1 MAAPPEGNR
10 SVRNV
15 RIDASLISRFSQAG
29 AHHVPVLASLAHDN
43 RRRDAFG
50 SMPEKA
56 QKAENAMGTTT
67 VGQPEIE
74 ISAAPLRES
83 VRGRVLTA
91 DDEGY
96 DQARAVH
103 NGLFNKRP
111 LAVLRAEQVAD
122 VIAGVNFARDNGL
135 GLSIRDG
142 GHSAPGFGTNDGGLV
157 IDMSPMH
164 TVRVDPQNKVA
175 RADAGATWGDFNHA
189 THAFGLATTGGIIST
204 TGITGLTLGGGIGY
218 LARGYGL
225 SADNLISADV
235 VTAEGKFV
243 TASMQQNEDLFWGL
257 RGGGGNFGV
266 VTGLEYRLHK
276 VDQVFAGPIFYNL
289 EDADSLLRMFDEF
302 IQDAPEQ
309 FGGFPAFQIA
319 PPLPFIPENRH
330 GDTLALAV
338 VHWAGPP
345 EQAEKVLKPFRDVAP
360 IVANGTGPL
369 PYPALNAAFDGLYP
383 KGIRAYW
390 KGAFVKELPQEA
402 IAAHVEHGS
411 RVPEVSA
418 TMHLYPINGACHR
431 VGPTDTAF
439 AYRDAKYGM
448 VFLAAWTDPAKDA
461 ERIQWVRDYYQALA
475 PYSEP
480 GGYINFMQD
489 DDYHKIRDNY
499 RENYERLVQ
508 VKRAYDPGNLF
519 HINQNIAP

>member
-1 MAAPPEGNR
+1 MADTKVERPMTG
-10 SVRNV
+10 VNV
-15 RIDASLISRFSQAG
+15 E
-29 AHHVPVLASLAHDN
+29 H
-43 RRRDAFG
+43 
-50 SMPEKA
+50 
-56 QKAENAMGTTT
+56 
-67 VGQPEIE
+67 
-74 ISAAPLRES
+74 LREQ
-83 VRGRVLTA
+83 VRGRVITA

-96 DQARAVH
+96 NEARAVH
-103 NGLFNKRP
+103 NGMFDKRP

-122 VIAGVNFARDNGL
+122 VIAGVNFAQDNGL
-135 GLSIRDG
+135 DLSIRDG
-142 GHSAPGFGTNDGGLV
+142 AHSAPGFGTNDDGLV
-157 IDMSPMH
+157 IDMTPMR
-164 TVRVDPQNKVA
+164 TVRVDPRSKTA

-204 TGITGLTLGGGIGY
+204 TGITGGF
-218 LARGYGL
+218 GL
-225 SADNLISADV
+225 SIDNLISADV
-235 VTAEGKFV
+235 VTADGKFV
-243 TASMQQNEDLFWGL
+243 TASERENEDLFWGL

-266 VTGLEYRLHK
+266 VTSLEYRLHE

-289 EDADSLLRMFDEF
+289 EDAESLLRMFDEF
-302 IQDAPEQ
+302 IRDAPEQ

-338 VHWAGPP
+338 VHWAGPLDK
-345 EQAEKVLKPFRDVAP
+345 AEKVLKPFMDVAP

-369 PYPALNAAFDGLYP
+369 PYPALNGAFDGLYP

-390 KGAFVKELPQEA
+390 KGAFVKELPKAA

-431 VGPTDTAF
+431 VGASDTAF
-439 AYRDAKYGM
+439 AYREATYGM
-448 VFLAAWTDPAKDA
+448 VFLAAWNDPAKDA
-461 ERIQWVRDYYQALA
+461 ERIQWVRDYYQAMA

-489 DDYHKIRDNY
+489 DDYGKIQVNY
-499 RENYERLVQ
+499 RQNYDQLVQ
-508 VKRAYDPGNLF
+508 VKRKYDPNNLF
-519 HINQNIAP
+519 HINQNITP

>member
-1 MAAPPEGNR
+1 MA
-10 SVRNV
+10 
-15 RIDASLISRFSQAG
+15 D
-29 AHHVPVLASLAHDN
+29 
-43 RRRDAFG
+43 
-50 SMPEKA
+50 
-56 QKAENAMGTTT
+56 TT
-67 VGQPEIE
+67 VQGPVTGVNVGQ
-74 ISAAPLRES
+74 LREQ
-83 VRGRVLTA
+83 VRGRVITA

-96 DQARAVH
+96 NEARAVH
-103 NGLFNKRP
+103 NGMFDRRP
-111 LAVLRAEQVAD
+111 LAVLCAEQVAD

-135 GLSIRDG
+135 DLSIRDG
-142 GHSAPGFGTNDGGLV
+142 GHSAPGFGTNDHGLV
-157 IDMSPMH
+157 IDMTPMR
-164 TVRVDPQNKVA
+164 TVRVDPGSKTA
-175 RADAGATWGDFNHA
+175 HAGAGATWGDFNHA

-218 LARGYGL
+218 LTRAYGL
-225 SADNLISADV
+225 SIDNLVSADV
-235 VTAEGKFV
+235 VTADGKFV
-243 TASMQQNEDLFWGL
+243 TASEHQNEDLFWGL

-266 VTGLEYRLHK
+266 VTSLEYRLHE

-289 EDADSLLRMFDEF
+289 EDAESLLRMFDEF
-302 IQDAPEQ
+302 IRDAPEQ

-345 EQAEKVLKPFRDVAP
+345 DQAEKALKPFMDVAP

-369 PYPALNAAFDGLYP
+369 PYPALNGAFDGLYP

-390 KGAFVKELPQEA
+390 KGAFVQELPEAA
-402 IAAHVEHGS
+402 IAAHVEYGS

-431 VGPTDTAF
+431 VGPSDTAF
-439 AYRDAKYGM
+439 AYREATYGM
-448 VFLAAWTDPAKDA
+448 VFLAAWNDPAKDA
-461 ERIQWVRDYYQALA
+461 ERIQWVRDYYQAMA

-489 DDYHKIRDNY
+489 DDYGKIQVNY
-499 RENYERLVQ
+499 RQNYDRLVQ
-508 VKRAYDPGNLF
+508 VKRKYDPNNLF
-519 HINQNIAP
+519 HINQNITP